1 MKNQKANDIL
11 VAIVLIVVIG
21 CGILIITNVAKKNKE
36 KEETQSANT
45 NSTSATNEV
54 DEKYV
59 QVLNDG
65 TKLND
70 SEKLNQTKTMDD
82 GIELS
87 NIQLTTKDGITNILC
102 DVTNKSNADF
112 KMQEV
117 YVVLRDEQGN
127 EIYKVPGIIEDI
139 KVGETK
145 QFNTFITADFAN
157 AYDFTMIKK

>member
-1 MKNQKANDIL
+1 MKNKKANDFL

-21 CGILIITNVAKKNKE
+21 CGILVITNIAKKNKE
-36 KEETQSANT
+36 KGATQSANT
-45 NSTSATNEV
+45 TAETNEAS
-54 DEKYV
+54 EKYV
-59 QVLNDG
+59 QVLDDG

-70 SEKLNQTKTMDD
+70 SEKLKKNKTMD

-102 DVTNKSNADF
+102 DITNKSNSDF
-112 KMQEV
+112 KMQNV

-157 AYDFTMIKK
+157 AYDFTMIKKED